1 MDMKKVLLI
10 GGGLLI
16 AGIVLKKVIQN
27 KKTEK
32 IEEKEP
38 PIRPIQPI
46 PRTTIQP
53 IPRTRIVA
61 KLIGR
66 PMSIHRRY

>member
-16 AGIVLKKVIQN
+16 AGILLKKVIQN

-38 PIRPIQPI
+38 PIRL
-46 PRTTIQP
+46 IQP

-61 KLIGR
+61 KLTGR

>member
-16 AGIVLKKVIQN
+16 AGILLKKVIQN

-32 IEEKEP
+32 IEEKKP
-38 PIRPIQPI
+38 QIRLIKPI
-46 PRTTIQP
+46 PRTG
-53 IPRTRIVA
+53 IVA
-61 KLIGR
+61 KLTGR
-66 PMSIHRRY
+66 PMSVHRRY